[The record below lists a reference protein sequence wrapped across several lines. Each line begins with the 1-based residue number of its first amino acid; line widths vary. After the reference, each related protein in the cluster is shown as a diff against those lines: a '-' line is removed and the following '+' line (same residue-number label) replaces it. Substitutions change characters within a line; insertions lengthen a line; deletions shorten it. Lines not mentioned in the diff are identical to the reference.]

1 MCKCVG
7 ACMYMFMSLCVGR
20 IGAEGQAHILDGSSI
35 SQAGE
40 RPPFRVKYP
49 TAVATF
55 LEMEG
60 CGIAP
65 MRSMDNAHLGD
76 P

>member
-1 MCKCVG
+1 MC
-7 ACMYMFMSLCVGR
+7 MFMSLCVGR
-20 IGAEGQAHILDGSSI
+20 IGAEGQAHSLDGSSI

-40 RPPFRVKYP
+40 RPPFRVRCP

-60 CGIAP
+60 CGVGPHEVHQGIMLTQGTPETAQ
-65 MRSMDNAHLGD
+65 
-76 P
+76 